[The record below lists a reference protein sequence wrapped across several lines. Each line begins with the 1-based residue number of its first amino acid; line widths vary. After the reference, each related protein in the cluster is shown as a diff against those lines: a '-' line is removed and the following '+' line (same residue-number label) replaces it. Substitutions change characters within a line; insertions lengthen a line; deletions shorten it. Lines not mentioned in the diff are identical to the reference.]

1 MTWTI
6 ALMIV
11 IFVWLTGFS
20 IFVYLL
26 VKDIKNVILVNNR
39 EHKVFVKNDKVL
51 SSDMHTV
58 IILQK
63 KINEQIS
70 TLFCTLKNI
79 NAEMLTVTNAKL
91 SNAKKLEEE
100 SKTLK
105 KLNTTLALEVE
116 HLNKELKEM
125 IEKQKEAE

>member
-79 NAEMLTVTNAKL
+79 NAEMLTVTNANL

>member
-11 IFVWLTGFS
+11 IFVWLAGFS

-26 VKDIKNVILVNNR
+26 VKDIKNVILINNR
-39 EHKVFVKNDKVL
+39 EHNVFAKNDKVL
-51 SSDMHTV
+51 SSDMHAV

>member
-26 VKDIKNVILVNNR
+26 VKDIKNVILINNR

-79 NAEMLTVTNAKL
+79 NAEMLTVTNANL

>member
-1 MTWTI
+1 MTWVGW
-6 ALMIV
+6 LFIV
-11 IFVWLTGFS
+11 VFVWLTGFS
-20 IFVYLL
+20 IFVYIL

-39 EHKVFVKNDKVL
+39 EHKVFVKNDKTL

-63 KINEQIS
+63 KINEQINA
-70 TLFCTLKNI
+70 LFCALKNI
-79 NAEMLTVTNAKL
+79 NAEILTVTNAKL

-105 KLNTTLALEVE
+105 KLNTTLTLEVE

>member
-1 MTWTI
+1 MTWTGW
-6 ALMIV
+6 LFIV
-11 IFVWLTGFS
+11 VFVWLTGFS

-39 EHKVFVKNDKVL
+39 EHKVFIKNDKTL

-79 NAEMLTVTNAKL
+79 NAEMLNVTNAKL

>member
-1 MTWTI
+1 MTWVGW
-6 ALMIV
+6 LFIV
-11 IFVWLTGFS
+11 VFVWLTVFS

-26 VKDIKNVILVNNR
+26 VKDIKNAILLNNR
-39 EHKVFVKNDKVL
+39 EHKVFVKNDKTL
-51 SSDMHTV
+51 SSDMHAV

-63 KINEQIS
+63 KINEQINA
-70 TLFCTLKNI
+70 LFCTLKNI
-79 NAEMLTVTNAKL
+79 NAEILTVTNVKL

-105 KLNTTLALEVE
+105 KLNTTLTLEVE

-125 IEKQKEAE
+125 IEKQKEA

>member
-1 MTWTI
+1 MTWII

-11 IFVWLTGFS
+11 IFVWLIGFS

-26 VKDIKNVILVNNR
+26 VKDIKNVILINNR
-39 EHKVFVKNDKVL
+39 EHNVFAKNDKVL

-79 NAEMLTVTNAKL
+79 NAEMLTVTNANL